1 MKRLYIALIPIL
13 FLFSCFEPPAKVK
26 GKKVNNNPLYDQAF
40 NYLDANKSDSAFLYF
55 DKAKDLFVQQKDS
68 LGVGKCLLNMA
79 IISTDNGDY
88 YGGQEISLS
97 ALPYFDKREKDQHI
111 YIKSNLNN
119 LGLATENL
127 KDYNRAIIFYT
138 EALNYITGAT
148 PEAVLKN
155 NIANIY
161 RKRKAY
167 QQAINIYQSQLEK
180 PIDEETYAMI
190 LSNLALTKWLQHPDY
205 NAVPELLKAL
215 EMRKNQQNLL
225 GLNASYAHLTDYYTK
240 KKPDSALFYAN
251 LRYKNANILKRAD
264 DRLEALQK
272 LIRLSSP
279 SIIKSYFQTYQDL
292 DDSVQTIRRAAKNQF
307 ALIRYETEKS
317 KADNLVLQKDNQGK
331 RYQIFI
337 LITCIPLLIIVG
349 TLWYKKRKQ
358 RLELEAQ
365 NTIRNNKLKTSQKV
379 HDVVANGLYRIMSKL
394 DHQETLKDNPI
405 INEIEELYEQ
415 SRDIS
420 YEKPELKNQPFNE
433 KISETLKSFAS
444 ENTRVALVG
453 NSAALWEKVSE
464 QAKDEIEHILQELM
478 VNMRKHSQ
486 ASDVVIKFEQV
497 QQKINIYYT
506 DNGIG
511 IAGKPQPKNGLTNTG
526 IRIDA
531 IGGTITFD
539 TKVEKGLKIQISF
552 PVS

>member
-1 MKRLYIALIPIL
+1 MKKIYTLL
-13 FLFSCFEPPAKVK
+13 FFLLAAFACKKKINTSAPTKNQNFETAESFFFKNNDSSFYYFNKVTTT
-26 GKKVNNNPLYDQAF
+26 
-40 NYLDANKSDSAFLYF
+40 S
-55 DKAKDLFVQQKDS
+55 KDS
-68 LGVGKCLLNMA
+68 LQVAMA
-79 IISTDNGDY
+79 YNYMAVIQSDAGDY
-88 YGGQEISLS
+88 FGGQESLTLS
-97 ALPYFDKREKDQHI
+97 LGFLNEHKKTDFACLA
-111 YIKSNLNN
+111 SNYNE
-119 LGLATENL
+119 LGLNSTYF
-127 KDYNRAIIFYT
+127 KKYT
-138 EALNYITGAT
+138 EAINYYNSALKFCQNNAYKLQFLNNKALAYQKSGAYSNAIDIYN
-148 PEAVLKN
+148 EVLKKISN
-155 NIANIY
+155 
-161 RKRKAY
+161 RK
-167 QQAINIYQSQLEK
+167 E
-180 PIDEETYAMI
+180 YARV
-190 LSNLALTKWLQHPDY
+190 LSNLAKTKWLQNSNY
-205 NAVPELLKAL
+205 NPLADFSKAL
-215 EMRKNQQNLL
+215 QIRYLEKDEWGQ
-225 GLNASYAHLTDYYTK
+225 NASYSHIADYYEK
-240 KKPDSALFYAN
+240 KKPDSAFNYAQKMYLIATKLN
-251 LRYKNANILKRAD
+251 SPD

-272 LIRLSSP
+272 LIKLSP
-279 SIIKSYFQTYQDL
+279 ATKTKQYFQKYQSIN
-292 DDSVQTIRRAAKNQF
+292 DSLQTIRSAAKNQF

-317 KADNLVLQKDNQGK
+317 KADNLVLQKDNDGK
-331 RYQIFI
+331 RYQIII

-394 DHQETLKDNPI
+394 DHQETLKDSPI

-420 YEKPELKNQPFNE
+420 YEKPEFKNRPFNE

-444 ENTRVALVG
+444 ENTRVVLVG

-464 QAKDEIEHILQELM
+464 QAKEEIEHILQELM
-478 VNMRKHSQ
+478 VNMSKHSH
-486 ASDVVIKFEQV
+486 ASDVVIRFEQV

-526 IRIDA
+526 TRIDA